1 MKHDLEVDLLI
12 SLPAVLAV
20 AGGAVMKLDAISSS
34 AVAVL
39 PVIVLPGEVVRVLS
53 IGVGMISNL
62 EVEEIM
68 WRVSLA
74 YQVTLSPPSTVNT
87 WPVIQVASGDA
98 SATIQPATSSGTPRL
113 PSGMR
118 ARSLALTLS
127 ICSADNFILSD
138 RKSLSVGPAATAFT
152 RMPSDASSSAQHLV
166 ICSSAALLAA

>member
-62 EVEEIM
+62 
-68 WRVSLA
+68 
-74 YQVTLSPPSTVNT
+74 
-87 WPVIQVASGDA
+87 
-98 SATIQPATSSGTPRL
+98 
-113 PSGMR
+113 
-118 ARSLALTLS
+118 
-127 ICSADNFILSD
+127 
-138 RKSLSVGPAATAFT
+138 
-152 RMPSDASSSAQHLV
+152 
-166 ICSSAALLAA
+166 